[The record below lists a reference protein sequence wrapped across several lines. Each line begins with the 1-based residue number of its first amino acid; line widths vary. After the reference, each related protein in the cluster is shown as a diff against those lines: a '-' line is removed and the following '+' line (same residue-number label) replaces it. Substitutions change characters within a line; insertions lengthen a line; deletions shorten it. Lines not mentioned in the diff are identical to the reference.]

1 MCSYFSDRTVSKI
14 EAAMIQIDASIKAYQ
29 QQNDIVS
36 ITLAGAAEEILGKMC
51 QGKGLKNS
59 IDELTELEP
68 LRSMFDKQYQR
79 IDILNSTRNNLKHYT
94 DGAEKDFKLADLDA
108 FVMIARSL
116 RNAQLLGVEDT
127 ELMTRFR
134 NGEFIREFRGEK

>member
-59 IDELTELEP
+59 IDE
-68 LRSMFDKQYQR
+68 F
-79 IDILNSTRNNLKHYT
+79 
-94 DGAEKDFKLADLDA
+94 
-108 FVMIARSL
+108 FV
-116 RNAQLLGVEDT
+116 
-127 ELMTRFR
+127 
-134 NGEFIREFRGEK
+134 EFYYICL